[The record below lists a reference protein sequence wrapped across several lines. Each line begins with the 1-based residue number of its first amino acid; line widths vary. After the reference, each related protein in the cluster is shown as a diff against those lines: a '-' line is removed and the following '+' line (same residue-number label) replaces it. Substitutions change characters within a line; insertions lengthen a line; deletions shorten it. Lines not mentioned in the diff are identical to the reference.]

1 MSNDST
7 PALETPESARQTAFS
22 ALFASLV
29 MQHTNL
35 ALLFLGKLPHPHDQQ
50 LKTDL
55 DAARV
60 SIDTLEMLADKTRG
74 NLTKAE
80 QEFLQHSLTE
90 LRMHFVEAVDRAP
103 TAPAPAP
110 APEPVAT
117 SAPADGTAKPPAQP
131 QADEPAQPADD
142 SRKKF
147 VKKY

>member
-1 MSNDST
+1 MNDNST
-7 PALETPESARQTAFS
+7 PVPETPESARQAAFS

-35 ALLFLGKLPHPHDQQ
+35 ALVFLGKLPHPHDQQ
-50 LKTDL
+50 LRTDL

-74 NLTKAE
+74 NLTKIE

-103 TAPAPAP
+103 AAPAP
-110 APEPVAT
+110 APEPAGG
-117 SAPADGTAKPPAQP
+117 AAEPPAQP
-131 QADEPAQPADD
+131 QAEEPAQPADD